1 MRSTGT
7 LLRSTGATAGSE
19 SDAASGVRRGLRQ
32 WIGLDAGNGIS
43 PDEAYVRVAVGLD
56 YRDAAPVAGAR
67 VGGGAET
74 MQVEVS
80 VAQALVARQD

>member
-1 MRSTGT
+1 MR
-7 LLRSTGATAGSE
+7 A
-19 SDAASGVRRGLRQ
+19 
-32 WIGLDAGNGIS
+32 NGIS